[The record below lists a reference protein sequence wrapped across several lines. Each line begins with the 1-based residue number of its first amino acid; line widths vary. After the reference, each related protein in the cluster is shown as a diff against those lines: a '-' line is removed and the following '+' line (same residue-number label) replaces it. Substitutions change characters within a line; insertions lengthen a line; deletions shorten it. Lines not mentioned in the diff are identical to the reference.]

1 MTNNKIRKLLP
12 FLLSLLLLLS
22 LVSCGNSTSNTNH
35 EVFEK
40 SSVEVSEA
48 YISRGIEVA
57 KSQVRYMMPGSEEY
71 EGELV
76 SYEILYSV
84 KEEEPCALLLLYDH
98 ETQGEAYYILHF
110 DTDFGSGEGGMGQSP
125 YKYVPEGKTL
135 YYEAIMGYYY
145 KNEKTGVYHHTIASS
160 QDIIPGEYKDPTLSS

>member
-1 MTNNKIRKLLP
+1 MTKNKIRKLLP
-12 FLLSLLLLLS
+12 LLLS
-22 LVSCGNSTSNTNH
+22 FLLILSFVSCGNNTAEITH
-35 EVFEK
+35 EAPVDA
-40 SSVEVSEA
+40 SGEVSEE
-48 YISRGIEVA
+48 YINRGIERA
-57 KSQVRYMMPGSEEY
+57 NSLVRNIMPGSEEY

-160 QDIIPGEYKDPTLSS
+160 HDIIPGEYKDPTLSS